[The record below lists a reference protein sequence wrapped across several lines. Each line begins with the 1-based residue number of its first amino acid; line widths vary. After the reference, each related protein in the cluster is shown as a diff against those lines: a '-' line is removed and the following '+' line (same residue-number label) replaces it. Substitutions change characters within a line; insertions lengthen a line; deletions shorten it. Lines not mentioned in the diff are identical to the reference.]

1 MAGLEPADP
10 RPLPTGNGEPPRP
23 PPPPLPSPSAG
34 LAATCGQRHSPSGGG
49 GSLLSLSLSERL
61 PAERW
66 PSPGG
71 GGKAGGGEG
80 RGRRRARIEPSRF
93 PSPLSLLPAPARPSG
108 AARLAGSGA
117 ARRCCCC
124 CCCRGSGDVSAG
136 GWEGAGNAGHSSAN
150 SPLLPRFALG
160 RGGPGKGGGGGHRRP
175 GRARPRCP
183 QAVRGGLGAAGLRPE
198 TPASLTELF
207 PSRSGPSVPVRA
219 SPCPVV
225 VPPPPASRLFVSA
238 ALWAPYLP
246 QTRRAAPLLQRGGWW
261 CGVSVCLSVPPSP
274 PAPSNRGLWFWA
286 RKKSLGFAHRRDL
299 FSMFN

>member
-124 CCCRGSGDVSAG
+124 CCRGSGDVSAG

-225 VPPPPASRLFVSA
+225 VPPPPSLPVVCFCCALGPLSPSDTPGSSA
-238 ALWAPYLP
+238 P
-246 QTRRAAPLLQRGGWW
+246 AAGGVVVW
-261 CGVSVCLSVPPSP
+261 CVCLSVCPSIPPCPLEPRPLVLGAEEKPRVCSP
-274 PAPSNRGLWFWA
+274 SRP
-286 RKKSLGFAHRRDL
+286 L
-299 FSMFN
+299 FNV